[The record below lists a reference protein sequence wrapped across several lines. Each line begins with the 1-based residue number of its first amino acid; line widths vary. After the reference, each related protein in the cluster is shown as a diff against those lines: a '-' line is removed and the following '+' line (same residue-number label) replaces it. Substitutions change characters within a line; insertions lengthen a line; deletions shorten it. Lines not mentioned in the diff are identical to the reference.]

1 MFYEIIKCLKKL
13 PFAITVYNKCTLICQ
28 FLYYTLYEGIDN
40 ILGEVGSTVKSYYV
54 FI

>member
-1 MFYEIIKCLKKL
+1 MFKKL
-13 PFAITVYNKCTLICQ
+13 LFAITVYNKCTLICQ
-28 FLYYTLYEGIDN
+28 VLYCTLYAAIDN